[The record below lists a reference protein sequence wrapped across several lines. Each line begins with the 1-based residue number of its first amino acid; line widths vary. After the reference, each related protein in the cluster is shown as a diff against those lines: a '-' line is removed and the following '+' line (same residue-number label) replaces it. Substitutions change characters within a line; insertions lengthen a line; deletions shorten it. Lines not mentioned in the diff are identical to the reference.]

1 MEGGLQFD
9 RFLTGKFPIQEL
21 YGAQVV
27 ITNPTSTPR
36 VVRLVYQ
43 IPEGAIA
50 TSGSQETRTIPLQL
64 NAFSSQSFE
73 YYFYFPAAGKF
84 KHFPAQVAAGE
95 EILAVA
101 APFEFEVVE
110 EPAQSDTTSWTY
122 ISQNGTSAEVLAFL
136 RTANLLEIN
145 LDEMA
150 FRMQDAEFFKS
161 VTALLRERRV
171 FSPLIW
177 SYALL
182 HNQLPEAREYLSQ
195 REDLLGQC
203 GKLLQS
209 ELVTIDPVSR
219 GWYEQ
224 REYWPLIHS
233 RTHPVGNRREILNPS
248 IHQQYHRL
256 LQILSYRTKLT
267 SDDQLALVYHLLL
280 QDRFTEAL
288 ERFAL
293 VQPGELNSRLQ
304 YDYCQAYLHLI
315 SSQVDAASAIAEQYR
330 GYPVKHWQERFE
342 AMAQQIAEIR
352 GGVAKVVSEDD
363 PAQVQAAAA
372 EQTESFQFR
381 VVDGKVELEYRNLKQ
396 LTMNLYA
403 MDVEFS
409 FSRNPFATGAEDGFA
424 MIRPNVSEQVKLA
437 GASGRQT
444 IELPED
450 YRKRNVLVE
459 FRSEEQTRSEPVYAN
474 NLNVQFREA
483 FGDLQVSN
491 RKSGEFLPLT
501 YIKVY
506 GQRADGTHVFVKDGY
521 TDLRGRFDY
530 VTQSNVSLDGV
541 EKLAVLVL
549 NPEQG
554 TLIRMVGMPKE

>member
-1 MEGGLQFD
+1 
-9 RFLTGKFPIQEL
+9 
-21 YGAQVV
+21 VV

-36 VVRLVYQ
+36 VIRVVYQ

-84 KHFPAQVAAGE
+84 QHFPAQVAAGD
-95 EILAVA
+95 EILAIA
-101 APFEFEVVE
+101 KSFEFEVVE
-110 EPAQSDTTSWTY
+110 EPAQSDLTSWAH
-122 ISQNGTSAEVLAFL
+122 ISQNGTAEEVLAFL
-136 RTANLLEIN
+136 STANLLEIN
-145 LDEMA
+145 LDEIA
-150 FRMQDAEFFKS
+150 FRMKDADVFKS
-161 VTALLRERRV
+161 VTGVLRSRRI
-171 FSPLIW
+171 FSSLIW

-195 REDLLGQC
+195 REDLLAQC
-203 GKLLQS
+203 GQLLQS

-233 RTHPVGNRREILNPS
+233 RTHPVGNRVEILNPS

-256 LQILSYRTKLT
+256 LRILSYRSRLN
-267 SDDQLALVYHLLL
+267 SDDQLALVYYLLL
-280 QDRFTEAL
+280 QDRLAEAL
-288 ERFAL
+288 ERFSL
-293 VQPGELNSRLQ
+293 VQPGELSSRLQ
-304 YDYCQAYLHLI
+304 YDYCQAFLHLV
-315 SSQVDAASAIAEQYR
+315 SGEVDAAGAIAQKYS
-330 GYPVKHWQERFE
+330 GYPVQHWQQRFN
-342 AMAQQIAEIR
+342 AMAEQIAEIR
-352 GGVAKVVSEDD
+352 GGVAKVVNQDD
-363 PAQVQAAAA
+363 PAQAQAAAA
-372 EQTESFQFR
+372 EQAESFQFR
-381 VVDGKVELEYRNLKQ
+381 VVDGKLELEYRNLKK

-424 MIRPNVSEQVKLA
+424 MIRPNISQPVELA
-437 GASGRQT
+437 APSGRQT
-444 IELPED
+444 MELPEA
-450 YRKRNVLVE
+450 YRNRNVLVE

-491 RKSGEFLPLT
+491 RQSGEFLPKT

-506 GQRADGTHVFVKDGY
+506 GQRADGTRIFIKDGY
-521 TDLRGRFDY
+521 SDLRGRFDY
-530 VTQSNVSLDGV
+530 VTQSNVSLDGI

-554 TLIRMVGMPKE
+554 TLIRIVGMPKE